1 MRIKTSIR
9 PRRRVQQRR
18 QRAARSTLRDRIEVL
33 RIRLARRRLA
43 ARTLHQ
49 RVAGRVSP
57 LERVMRRT
65 AIHTSRA
72 YTAHVR
78 LQALLGGVTM
88 RHTERVETRQLREV
102 EVPVH
107 TLRQH
112 DRTRVTERVLH
123 QRLLERLARTQAPAA
138 APRLSFVTRVEQ
150 RHAAPRIQLTMV
162 KAQAPAAP
170 AASAASAAKAET
182 VTAPGNGR
190 TDPSQR
196 RVAPAAP
203 PLALPP
209 QELSR
214 LTDHVIRQLD
224 HRVLSWQE
232 RTGRI

>member
-1 MRIKTSIR
+1 MRIRTSIR
-9 PRRRVQQRR
+9 PP
-18 QRAARSTLRDRIEVL
+18 AARSAPARSALRDRIEAL

-43 ARTLHQ
+43 ARTLRQ

-65 AIHTSRA
+65 AIHASRA

-78 LQALLGGVTM
+78 LQVLLAGVTM
-88 RHTERVETRQLREV
+88 RHTERVETRQLRDV

-107 TLRQH
+107 PLRQH

-162 KAQAPAAP
+162 KALAPAAP
-170 AASAASAAKAET
+170 AASAARPKRSRRRGMG
-182 VTAPGNGR
+182 AP
-190 TDPSQR
+190 TR
-196 RVAPAAP
+196 RSVA
-203 PLALPP
+203 
-209 QELSR
+209 S
-214 LTDHVIRQLD
+214 
-224 HRVLSWQE
+224 HRPRRRWCCRRRSC
-232 RTGRI
+232 RA

>member
-1 MRIKTSIR
+1 MRIRTSIR
-9 PRRRVQQRR
+9 PQRR
-18 QRAARSTLRDRIEVL
+18 QRAARSTLRDRIEAL
-33 RIRLARRRLA
+33 WIRLARRRLA
-43 ARTLHQ
+43 ARTLRQ

-65 AIHTSRA
+65 AIHASRA

-78 LQALLGGVTM
+78 LQVLLGGVTM
-88 RHTERVETRQLREV
+88 RHTERLETRQLRDV
-102 EVPVH
+102 EAPVH
-107 TLRQH
+107 PLRQN

-162 KAQAPAAP
+162 KALAPAAP
-170 AASAASAAKAET
+170 AASAAKAET

-196 RVAPAAP
+196 RVAQAAP
-203 PLALPP
+203 PLVLPP